1 MDAVCGPLAIIGH
14 MTPRGTGVNGLLAWA
29 RVWQAACGLGWV
41 PPAGSQVRVQ
51 RFGVA
56 PWAARTVMV
65 IEEAGLA
72 APSLAPVWLPQA
84 VARAAPAH
92 RGGGGP
98 ALRPAL
104 VSGLKVFMVVGR
116 EGRSAGSFY
125 WLLLTHR
132 NPV

>member
-14 MTPRGTGVNGLLAWA
+14 ITPGGTGVNALLAWT
-29 RVWQAACGLGWV
+29 RVWQAACGLGCV
-41 PPAGSQVRVQ
+41 PPAGSQVRFQ

-72 APSLAPVWLPQA
+72 APSLAPVWLPQG
-84 VARAAPAH
+84 VASAATAH
-92 RGGGGP
+92 RVAVRP

-116 EGRSAGSFY
+116 DGRSAGSFY
-125 WLLLTHR
+125 WSL
-132 NPV
+132 